1 MGYTH
6 YYYRPEVLDEK
17 KFNLVIEDFR
27 KVLPK
32 ISLSGVKL
40 AGGDGRGVMTVS
52 NEAIWLNGV
61 AEGAHETFYLPLH
74 YEKPSW
80 HDQLRVDGK
89 EEKLAFQFCKTAQK
103 PYDIAVTC
111 GLVIFKH
118 HFGDAVRVHSD
129 GDLSDWAAA
138 ILLCESVLRYG
149 KDFKLDKED

>member
-6 YYYRPEVLDEK
+6 YYYRPEVLDAK

-40 AGGDGRGVMTVS
+40 AGGDGKGVMTVS

-61 AEGAHETFYLPLH
+61 AEDAHETFYLPLQ

-80 HDQLRVDGK
+80 HDEAGIGK
-89 EEKLAFQFCKTAQK
+89 EKLAFQFCKTAQK

-118 HFGDAVRVHSD
+118 HFGDAVKVSSD
-129 GDLSDWAAA
+129 GELSDWGAA

-149 KDFKLDKED
+149 KDFKLDED